1 MKKHIILFL
10 IAPWFLTLAVFWA
23 FPVAYS
29 FWLSFTNHSVF
40 ASGTFVGLDNYIGLF
55 QDKAFLLSLK
65 NTAFF
70 AIGTIP
76 FTTIIALVLAMLI
89 AEKIPG
95 YRIFKAAYFLPSI
108 TSMVVISMIFVSL
121 YSRDGYLHLLG
132 KALGLAVPE
141 NGFLFSTKTALP
153 AIMLMDI
160 WVAIGYYVLLF
171 LAGISAI
178 PPEIHEAAAIDGA
191 GFWRKLTVIILPQI
205 KPMFLFILVIN
216 TIRSFQIF
224 IEIFV
229 MTRGGPVG
237 STSTLVYFV
246 YEEGLRRFN
255 IGYASAAAYL
265 LFVLI
270 LILSLLQIR
279 LLKGR
284 QGTVG

>member
-1 MKKHIILFL
+1 M
-10 IAPWFLTLAVFWA
+10 AVFWA
-23 FPVAYS
+23 FPAAYS
-29 FWLSFTNHSVF
+29 FWLSFTDHSVF
-40 ASGTFVGLDNYIGLF
+40 LSGSFVGLDNYVRLF
-55 QDKAFLLSLK
+55 QDKAFLLALK

-70 AIGTIP
+70 VVGTIP
-76 FTTIIALVLAMLI
+76 FTTVFALILAMLI

-95 YRIFKAAYFLPSI
+95 YKIFKAAYFLPSI
-108 TSMVVISMIFVSL
+108 TSMVVISLIFVNL

-132 KALGLAVPE
+132 RLLGLAVPE
-141 NGFLFSTKTALP
+141 NGFLFSTATALP

-171 LAGISAI
+171 LAGITAI
-178 PPEIHEAAAIDGA
+178 PPEINEAATLDGA
-191 GFWRKLTVIILPQI
+191 GFWRKLIAITVPQI
-205 KPMFLFILVIN
+205 RPMFLFILVIN

-224 IEIFV
+224 IEILV

-270 LILSLLQIR
+270 LILSLLQMK
-279 LLKGR
+279 LLRGR
-284 QGTVG
+284 QGVVG

>member
-1 MKKHIILFL
+1 LT
-10 IAPWFLTLAVFWA
+10 APWLLTLIVFWV
-23 FPVAYS
+23 FPVVYS
-29 FWLSFTNHSVF
+29 FWLSFTDHSVF
-40 ASGTFVGLDNYIGLF
+40 SSGTFVGLDNYARLF
-55 QDKAFLLSLK
+55 HDKAFLLALK

-70 AIGTIP
+70 VVGTIP
-76 FTTIIALVLAMLI
+76 FTTVIALVLAMLI

-95 YRIFKAAYFLPSI
+95 YKIFKAVYFLPSI
-108 TSMVVISMIFVSL
+108 TSMVVISLIFVSL

-132 KALGLAVPE
+132 RLLGLAVPE
-141 NGFLFSTKTALP
+141 NGFLFSTATALP
-153 AIMLMDI
+153 AIMFMDI

-171 LAGISAI
+171 LAGILAI
-178 PPEIHEAAAIDGA
+178 PPEINEAAALDGA
-191 GFWRKLTVIILPQI
+191 GFWRKLIAITMPQI
-205 KPMFLFILVIN
+205 RPMLMFILVIN

-255 IGYASAAAYL
+255 IGYASAAAYM
-265 LFVLI
+265 LFILI
-270 LILSLLQIR
+270 LILSLLQMK

-284 QGTVG
+284 QGVAG

>member
-1 MKKHIILFL
+1 MRRHIILL
-10 IAPWFLTLAVFWA
+10 LTAPWLLTLIVFWV
-23 FPVAYS
+23 FPVVYS
-29 FWLSFTNHSVF
+29 FWLSFTDHSVF
-40 ASGTFVGLDNYIGLF
+40 SSGTFVGLDNYARLF
-55 QDKAFLLSLK
+55 HDKAFLLALK

-70 AIGTIP
+70 VVGTIP
-76 FTTIIALVLAMLI
+76 FTTVIALVLAMLI

-95 YRIFKAAYFLPSI
+95 YKIFKAVYFLPSI
-108 TSMVVISMIFVSL
+108 TSMVVISLIFVSL

-132 KALGLAVPE
+132 RLLGLAVPE
-141 NGFLFSTKTALP
+141 NGFLFSTATALP
-153 AIMLMDI
+153 AIMFMDI

-171 LAGISAI
+171 LAGILAI
-178 PPEIHEAAAIDGA
+178 PPEINEAAALDGA
-191 GFWRKLTVIILPQI
+191 GFWRKLIAITMPQI
-205 KPMFLFILVIN
+205 RPMLMFILVIN

-255 IGYASAAAYL
+255 IGYASAAAYM
-265 LFVLI
+265 LFILI
-270 LILSLLQIR
+270 LILSLLQMK

-284 QGTVG
+284 QGVAG